1 MKKLFLITGASGIG
15 KTTISNEIATRIEN
29 CAIID
34 GDILYHMEHTNKTPA
49 EDLEDGAKRLKLV
62 FKNATMLINNFLENN
77 LNVVFEYIIFPNDL
91 KYILNHIKKNDNLI
105 IKFIVMTGNTQT
117 VIDRN
122 LSREKNNL
130 NRGLELL
137 DIFNSFDYDRKFYI
151 DTTNLDIQ
159 ETVKMII
166 DDNKYIVYGGT

>member
-15 KTTISNEIATRIEN
+15 KTTISREIATRIEN

-34 GDILYHMEHTNKTPA
+34 GDILYHMEHTTKTPA
-49 EDLEDGAKRLKLV
+49 EDLEAGAKKLKLV
-62 FKNATMLINNFLENN
+62 FKNATMLINNFLEND

-91 KYILNHIKKNDNLI
+91 RYILEHIKKNDNLI
-105 IKFIVMTGNTQT
+105 IKFIIMTGNEQT
-117 VIDRN
+117 IIDRN

-137 DIFNSFDYDRKFYI
+137 DILN
-151 DTTNLDIQ
+151 
-159 ETVKMII
+159 
-166 DDNKYIVYGGT
+166 